1 MMDSAELHSQMGPG
15 VSDIAQIVPEVRQL
29 LPELETA
36 PVLEPEQARFRLF
49 DSITNFLK
57 NAAQRQPLLLV
68 LEDLHWA
75 DHSSLMLWE
84 FVSKEISNARVML
97 LGTYRDVEIGRR
109 HPISQALGALI
120 REPSSRLQ

>member
-1 MMDSAELHSQMGPG
+1 M
-15 VSDIAQIVPEVRQL
+15 
-29 LPELETA
+29 ETA